1 MNAFFS
7 FMASSAGRITRI
19 VAGLALIL
27 VGLLVLQ
34 NTVGWILA
42 IIGLVPLLAG
52 LFDRCVFAP
61 LFGLPFVGPRLR
73 QALQN
78 RAEQAE

>member
-7 FMASSAGRITRI
+7 FIASPAGRVTRI

-27 VGLLVLQ
+27 IGLLALGGIW
-34 NTVGWILA
+34 GWILA
-42 IIGLVPLLAG
+42 IVGLVPLLAG

-61 LFGLPFVGPRLR
+61 LFGLPFVGPSLR
-73 QALQN
+73 QALQDK
-78 RAEQAE
+78 EK

>member
-7 FMASSAGRITRI
+7 FMASSAGRIARI

-34 NTVGWILA
+34 DTVGYILA

-73 QALQN
+73 EALHD
-78 RAEQAE
+78 RAERVG